1 MENLSE
7 PELELIISEQKSDDA
22 RYILG
27 RLLMEGS
34 SEKIKKNE
42 KKGINW
48 TKEAIKNGHI
58 MALEY
63 KTYYEIRFDSQPKLE
78 KILKNLQIVV
88 EKTKSTRACNTLA
101 EFY

>member
-7 PELELIISEQKSDDA
+7 SELELIIAEQKSDDA
-22 RYILG
+22 RYVLG

-48 TKEAIKNGHI
+48 IKDAIKNGH
-58 MALEY
+58 MEALEY
-63 KTYYEIRFDSQPKLE
+63 KTYHEIRFDNQPKLN
-78 KILKNLQIVV
+78 KILKNLETVV
-88 EKTKSTRACNTLA
+88 EKTHSTRAANTLG